1 MNIVPVVMI
10 KNEEL
15 WIRKVLTSLTNVFPH
30 VIVADT
36 GSTDSTL
43 EQVGMV
49 PRVTLREFGELSP
62 QDTGRCR
69 EWMQQEAKS
78 SYGATHI
85 FLVDGDELYPTKYLR
100 FIADYPMPPN
110 SLSGF
115 TWGIEC
121 TELPNGECWLF
132 SVGCNRQA
140 MISVDSKWKG
150 EYPFESPD
158 TYVPGDPTNYYW
170 KSPDPSYHFYHLH
183 QMLRSSRDEDV
194 YLRRQ
199 KRFQFSMKDH
209 PEIKPTTL
217 WLKSREDYVDE

>member
-49 PRVTLREFGELSP
+49 PRITLREFGELSP

-140 MISVDSKWKG
+140 MISVDSKWIRA
-150 EYPFESPD
+150 
-158 TYVPGDPTNYYW
+158 
-170 KSPDPSYHFYHLH
+170 SY
-183 QMLRSSRDEDV
+183 MLRSA
-194 YLRRQ
+194 
-199 KRFQFSMKDH
+199 H
-209 PEIKPTTL
+209 IKAA
-217 WLKSREDYVDE
+217 R